1 MTMTSTSLNYALD
14 EVVSE
19 VAWSEFYDGEFYM
32 PFFYRVRGSTR
43 PRERSA
49 SFGGLGKYTAKNPT
63 VAADRDD
70 LTQQYEKTFVHTAMG
85 KTLEIERELVDDE
98 EWGILEEMAEEL
110 GFTARYTMEDD
121 AAALFNDIATGASY
135 LAEDGLSIAN
145 NAHTNV
151 DGGNSQDNLF
161 TSTLNYTGLGTV
173 RTAMKAFTN
182 SRGLKLLINP
192 DLIVVPQ
199 ALEET
204 GWEMTRSAGKPDT
217 ANNNPN
223 FYNGQFMMIV
233 WQFLTDTNAWGMI
246 DSRLMRRNLLW
257 YMRIM
262 FETWG
267 DGDYDTGTKKIG
279 GYYRASHGCRDWRW
293 VGWSNPS

>member
-1 MTMTSTSLNYALD
+1 MTMTSTSMNYALD

-19 VAWSEFYDGEFYM
+19 VAWDEFYDGEFYL

-43 PRERSA
+43 ARERTA
-49 SFGGLGKYTAKNPT
+49 SFGGLGKYAVKNPT
-63 VAADRDD
+63 VAAEKDE
-70 LTQQYEKTFVHTAMG
+70 LTQEFEKTFVHSALA
-85 KTLEIERELVDDE
+85 KTVEIERELVDDE
-98 EWGILEEMAEEL
+98 DWGVLEEIGEEL

-121 AAALFNDIATGASY
+121 AAALFNDIAAGATYTS
-135 LAEDGLSIAN
+135 EDGLSIAN
-145 NAHTNV
+145 AAHLNAA
-151 DGGNSQDNLF
+151 GGNSQANSG
-161 TSTLNYTGLGTV
+161 TNTLNQTGLGTTRV
-173 RTAMKAFTN
+173 AMKAFKN
-182 SRGLKLLINP
+182 ARGLNILSMP
-192 DLIVVPQ
+192 DLLVVPT

-204 GWEMTRSAGKPDT
+204 GWEQTRSSGKPDS
-217 ANNNPN
+217 ANNNMN
-223 FYNGQFMMIV
+223 FYNGQFSMVV

-267 DGDYDTGTKKIG
+267 DGDFDTGTKRVG

-293 VGWSNPS
+293 IYWNNPS